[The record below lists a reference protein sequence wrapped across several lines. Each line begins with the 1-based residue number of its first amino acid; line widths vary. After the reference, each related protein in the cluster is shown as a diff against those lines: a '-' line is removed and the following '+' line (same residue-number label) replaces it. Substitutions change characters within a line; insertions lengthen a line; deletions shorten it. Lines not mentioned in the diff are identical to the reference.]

1 MKYLR
6 LTTINR
12 ITKMK
17 MTGICI
23 NYDAFWKDVTRT
35 ADCEFDKDEYS
46 PTERYQDRLI
56 KIMEDVWKE
65 KKSLPVI
72 FSVRLEKYISLV
84 DYPVRY
90 TFAVIDKNFFKR
102 TYRKEEIPEDV
113 LKEVLAKDTDCIVFY
128 VGMNR

>member
-1 MKYLR
+1 M
-6 LTTINR
+6 NR
-12 ITKMK
+12 STKMK

-23 NYDAFWKDVTRT
+23 NYDVFWKDVTMT

-46 PTERYQDRLI
+46 PTERYQNRLI
-56 KIMEDVWKE
+56 EIMEDVWKE

-90 TFAVIDKNFFKR
+90 TFAVIDKKFFKR
-102 TYRKEEIPEDV
+102 TYRKEEIPADILE
-113 LKEVLAKDTDCIVFY
+113 LCLEKDTDCIVLY